1 MDSQTIDRRIAEL
14 LDDPLVSLIMR
25 ADGVER
31 WRLADEMRRL
41 ERQAEVRR
49 IRDNPPQR
57 VFARIFAA
65 PCGACAP

>member
-1 MDSQTIDRRIAEL
+1 MDSRTIDRRIAEL
-14 LDDPLVSLIMR
+14 LDDPMVSLIMR

-31 WRLADEMRRL
+31 WRLADQMRRL
-41 ERQAEVRR
+41 ERQAASRR

-57 VFARIFAA
+57 VFARLFAA

>member
-14 LDDPLVSLIMR
+14 LDDPMVSLIMR

-31 WRLADEMRRL
+31 WRLADQMRRL
-41 ERQAEVRR
+41 ERHAASRR

-57 VFARIFAA
+57 VFAQLFAA